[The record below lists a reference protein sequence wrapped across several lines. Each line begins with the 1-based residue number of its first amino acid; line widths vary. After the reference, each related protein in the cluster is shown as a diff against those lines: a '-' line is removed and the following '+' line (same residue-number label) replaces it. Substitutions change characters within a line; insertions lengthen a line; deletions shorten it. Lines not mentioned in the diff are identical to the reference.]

1 MISLQ
6 DYLTASGKYPERANS
21 PELTPEILANAVLLL
36 QAVNSLLAELHIH
49 NAKVSSGF
57 RPSTVNAAVP
67 GAAKRSLHC
76 TGNAIDI
83 HDRDGSLD
91 KLIESRD
98 DLKKKYGLWQESPAA
113 TPQWLHM
120 DQKNRGVR
128 AKNTFLP

>member
-6 DYLTASGKYPERANS
+6 DYLSASGRYPERVNS
-21 PELTPEILANAVLLL
+21 AELTPELLKNAENLLER
-36 QAVNSLLAELHIH
+36 VNLMLVELGIK
-49 NAKVSSGF
+49 NVKVSSGF
-57 RPSTVNAAVP
+57 RPLAVNAGVP
-67 GAAKRSLHC
+67 GSAKKSLHMSC
-76 TGNAIDI
+76 NAIDI

-113 TPQWLHM
+113 TINWCHL
-120 DQKNRGVR
+120 DNKNRGVR